1 MKERS
6 EQDEII
12 KGRIATALKQ
22 AMKRRK
28 RMPEETAG
36 LLQVEVGTLYK
47 YLAGDMIPGGN
58 VLWRA
63 CQHLGLV
70 LDEDGIR
77 VTRKRVRNIGKA
89 AHESA
94 QYAFPFISESV
105 EGNRVLLSVRR
116 KDPQYVQVRLR
127 IKVAG

>member
-6 EQDEII
+6 QQDEII
-12 KGRIATALKQ
+12 KDKIATALKR
-22 AMKRRK
+22 AMKK
-28 RMPEETAG
+28 RSKTHEETAD
-36 LLQVEVGTLYK
+36 LLQVELGTLYK

-63 CQHLGLV
+63 CQHLGMV
-70 LDEDGIR
+70 LDADGIR
-77 VTRKRVRNIGKA
+77 VTRRQVGNVGKA

-105 EGNRVLLSVRR
+105 EGNRVLLTVRR
-116 KDPQYVQVRLR
+116 KDPEYVQVRLR